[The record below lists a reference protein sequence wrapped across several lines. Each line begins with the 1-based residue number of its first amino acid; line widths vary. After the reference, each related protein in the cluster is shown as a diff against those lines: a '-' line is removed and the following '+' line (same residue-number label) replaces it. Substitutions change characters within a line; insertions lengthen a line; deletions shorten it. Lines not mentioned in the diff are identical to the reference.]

1 MTPAPAAAA
10 RNTSTAAANSHPT
23 TKGSII
29 FLMVVKNRKAH
40 LLREETRNKLRQEV
54 ASGRCWYIALLKIVA
69 SCADEERLID
79 EEAFDLWGLARKMAL
94 EVRDIVP
101 EYELEIF
108 LQGRLPIKLSGEEL
122 ANIIGPKV
130 YSYHLNFFYGVVVED
145 ALIHLTQNEILRE
158 GFFLPKHNL
167 RDEAYL
173 KVYGLT
179 RGELTQLFIAKR
191 GHSPSQEELYYFG
204 FKYRLSHTEKEKLA
218 SDTKK
223 ALLWLERKGSIPLY
237 NLDQ

>member
-1 MTPAPAAAA
+1 
-10 RNTSTAAANSHPT
+10 
-23 TKGSII
+23 
-29 FLMVVKNRKAH
+29 MVVKNRKAH

-54 ASGRCWYIALLKIVA
+54 ASGQCWYIALLKIVA
-69 SCADEERLID
+69 SCAEEERLID

-101 EYELEIF
+101 EYELELF

-158 GFFLPKHNL
+158 GFFFPKHNL

-173 KVYGLT
+173 KSLWSYQERAYSVIYSQTRALALT
-179 RGELTQLFIAKR
+179 GRTLLLSALNIVCLILRRKN
-191 GHSPSQEELYYFG
+191 SPAILRRPYCG
-204 FKYRLSHTEKEKLA
+204 WKEK
-218 SDTKK
+218 
-223 ALLWLERKGSIPLY
+223 ALFLSITWTSS
-237 NLDQ
+237 